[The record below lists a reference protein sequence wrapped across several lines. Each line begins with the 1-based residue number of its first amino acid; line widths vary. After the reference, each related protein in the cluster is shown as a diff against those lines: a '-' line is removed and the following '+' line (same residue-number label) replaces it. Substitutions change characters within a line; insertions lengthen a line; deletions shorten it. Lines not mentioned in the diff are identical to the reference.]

1 LKTYEPTIESLSA
14 RKVPAWFD
22 AAKFGLFIHWGLYSV
37 PAFAPFGPNPD
48 PRARD
53 MMRMNPYAEWYEN
66 TLKFDTSET
75 AGFHAQHYGSAPYAA
90 FQAPFDSAAA
100 NLPVADWSDIFRL
113 SGARYVTLVTKHH
126 DGYLLWPSASP
137 NPHRTNWQSKTDI
150 VGKIAEATR
159 AAGLRFGTYYSGGLD
174 WTFNPARVDN
184 FSDMLRSMPY
194 DVGYDDY
201 CMAHYK
207 ELIERY
213 APDYLWNDIGYPRAQ
228 SALNLFAH
236 FYNHNPDG
244 IVNDRWMAA
253 QDLLSGEE
261 DQWRTKYK
269 SILGFLAQHR
279 MPPPGHC
286 DVITPEY
293 ADGAQHFDQKWETT
307 RGIGFSFGYNAR
319 ETEPHLLSAQAI
331 IHFLIKTV
339 AQGGNLLLNIGPR
352 GDGSLCPLQVERL
365 RAVGAWLETH
375 GEAIYGTQPWKIMQN
390 CIRNDRQIYFTANDQ
405 AVYALV
411 LDGSDKPISL
421 GDIPALAG
429 QSGVRIGHPGSFAQV
444 FQYAR
449 RA

>member
-1 LKTYEPTIESLSA
+1 
-14 RKVPAWFD
+14 
-22 AAKFGLFIHWGLYSV
+22 
-37 PAFAPFGPNPD
+37 
-48 PRARD
+48 
-53 MMRMNPYAEWYEN
+53 
-66 TLKFDTSET
+66 
-75 AGFHAQHYGSAPYAA
+75 
-90 FQAPFDSAAA
+90 
-100 NLPVADWSDIFRL
+100 
-113 SGARYVTLVTKHH
+113 
-126 DGYLLWPSASP
+126 
-137 NPHRTNWQSKTDI
+137 
-150 VGKIAEATR
+150 
-159 AAGLRFGTYYSGGLD
+159 
-174 WTFNPARVDN
+174 
-184 FSDMLRSMPY
+184 
-194 DVGYDDY
+194 
-201 CMAHYK
+201 
-207 ELIERY
+207 
-213 APDYLWNDIGYPRAQ
+213 
-228 SALNLFAH
+228 
-236 FYNHNPDG
+236 
-244 IVNDRWMAA
+244 
-253 QDLLSGEE
+253 
-261 DQWRTKYK
+261 
-269 SILGFLAQHR
+269 